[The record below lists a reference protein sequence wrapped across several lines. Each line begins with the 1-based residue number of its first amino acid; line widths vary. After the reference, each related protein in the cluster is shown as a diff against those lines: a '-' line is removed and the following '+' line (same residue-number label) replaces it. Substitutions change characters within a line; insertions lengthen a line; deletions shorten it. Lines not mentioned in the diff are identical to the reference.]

1 MCVRV
6 YVYIYECS
14 WIDSLKFV
22 YYSWRVISIF
32 QTYFLFIRSL
42 SRFPTQQ
49 LISLRFRNIYLYR
62 RKGAGKFQFLSV
74 LFFSLF
80 KTGGTR
86 REIFLFHRNDVY
98 RGGVERFPCHSK
110 GSSYLLYL
118 VSEPGFRSSVCKSVD
133 TYLRGASC
141 LIFIPERL
149 VPRSNRDCV
158 QPSFRVSFPPLSLLL
173 PPRPRCTRSSWT
185 FGRIFD
191 AYPTLIT
198 LHGVSTEGWG
208 EKSNEGL
215 SSKANCQLRARLA
228 EGKITG
234 FSIAYVSFIFPFLN
248 DLQIHASFFWNFCK
262 QREEKYG
269 AEEKRNEVSEN
280 WKGKMRNKKKKNR
293 CTRFFDFHVRCRFR
307 RHLDLIR
314 FIQINPVGAVMRWN
328 SCWNYSYWKH

>member
-269 AEEKRNEVSEN
+269 AEEKWNEVSEN

-293 CTRFFDFHVRCRFR
+293 CVRFFDFHFRCRFR

>member
-1 MCVRV
+1 MARDFDLPDLFF
-6 YVYIYECS
+6 IHS
-14 WIDSLKFV
+14 FSLSF
-22 YYSWRVISIF
+22 SNATINFSSISK
-32 QTYFLFIRSL
+32 YLFIQTR
-42 SRFPTQQ
+42 
-49 LISLRFRNIYLYR
+49 
-62 RKGAGKFQFLSV
+62 GAGKFQFLSV
-74 LFFSLF
+74 LFFF

-269 AEEKRNEVSEN
+269 AEEKWNEVSEN

-293 CTRFFDFHVRCRFR
+293 CVRFFDFHFRCRFR

>member
-1 MCVRV
+1 MARDFDLPDLFF
-6 YVYIYECS
+6 IHS
-14 WIDSLKFV
+14 FSLSF
-22 YYSWRVISIF
+22 SNATINFSSISK
-32 QTYFLFIRSL
+32 YLFIQTR
-42 SRFPTQQ
+42 
-49 LISLRFRNIYLYR
+49 
-62 RKGAGKFQFLSV
+62 GAGKFQFLSV
-74 LFFSLF
+74 LFFF

-208 EKSNEGL
+208 EKNNEGL

-269 AEEKRNEVSEN
+269 IEEKRNEVSEN
-280 WKGKMRNKKKKNR
+280 WKGKMRNEKKR
-293 CTRFFDFHVRCRFR
+293 IVVRDFLIFTFDVDFDDISIWF
-307 RHLDLIR
+307 DSFKLIR
-314 FIQINPVGAVMRWN
+314 SAR
-328 SCWNYSYWKH
+328 

>member
-1 MCVRV
+1 MARDFDLPDLFF
-6 YVYIYECS
+6 IHS
-14 WIDSLKFV
+14 FSLSF
-22 YYSWRVISIF
+22 SNATINFFSISK
-32 QTYFLFIRSL
+32 YLFIQTR
-42 SRFPTQQ
+42 
-49 LISLRFRNIYLYR
+49 
-62 RKGAGKFQFLSV
+62 GAGKFQFLSV
-74 LFFSLF
+74 LFFF

-208 EKSNEGL
+208 EKNNEGL

-248 DLQIHASFFWNFCK
+248 DLQIYASFFWNFCK

-269 AEEKRNEVSEN
+269 AEEKWNEVSEN
-280 WKGKMRNKKKKNR
+280 WKGKMRNKKKR
-293 CTRFFDFHVRCRFR
+293 IVVRDFLIFTFDVDFDDISIWF
-307 RHLDLIR
+307 DSFKLIR
-314 FIQINPVGAVMRWN
+314 SAR
-328 SCWNYSYWKH
+328 

>member
-1 MCVRV
+1 MSVRESIRLNSSIIRGAWFRSSRLILYSFV
-6 YVYIYECS
+6 LSLSFSNATINFSSISKYLFIQTKRS
-14 WIDSLKFV
+14 WK
-22 YYSWRVISIF
+22 ISIF
-32 QTYFLFIRSL
+32 KCS
-42 SRFPTQQ
+42 
-49 LISLRFRNIYLYR
+49 
-62 RKGAGKFQFLSV
+62 
-74 LFFSLF
+74 FFFLF
-80 KTGGTR
+80 KTGATR

-141 LIFIPERL
+141 LIFIPEML

-208 EKSNEGL
+208 EKNNEGL

-269 AEEKRNEVSEN
+269 AEEKWNEVSEN